1 MLKVIYARLSK
12 AAGSFWALSLGF
24 LLFCSFSWVAA
35 RPGTAPEIEQSAS
48 ADKDDYFYLPSKTYK
63 AAFPT
68 LDSQA
73 GEKVFKSRGCM
84 NCHSLFDGGKLK
96 GGKIGPMLSGIGAH
110 LTCDQIIA
118 RISEKREH
126 TLMESIQMSHV
137 LLSSADARLIA
148 SYLLTLPEPDRE
160 LLVQSHLPAKTSGAK
175 ASGDKA
181 SGKSKN
187 SSTDKISDKS
197 AKDMSASDKSL
208 VESQERSSPMQAKV
222 TAQSIEK
229 GAKLFFEKGC
239 MACHSVEGRGGRF
252 APPLDGVSKLGRS
265 LIERKIGAGANLT
278 KTSKAG
284 LVKMPAFALKT
295 DELKSLTDYL
305 ISLPPLEY
313 QAAPQSKRSE
323 EGRALF
329 AKYQCSGCH
338 AISGGDS
345 KLGPNLAGIGG
356 HRGRQWLTFRLL
368 SPEEQS
374 KQFPEIFGSGRA
386 AALMPHQAISKD
398 EAEKIV
404 DYLFTL

>member
-12 AAGSFWALSLGF
+12 AAGSFWALSLGL

-73 GEKVFKSRGCM
+73 GEKVFRSRGCM
-84 NCHSLFDGGKLK
+84 NCHSLFDGSKLK

-110 LTCDQIIA
+110 LTGDQIIA

-160 LLVQSHLPAKTSGAK
+160 LLVQSHLPAKS
-175 ASGDKA
+175 SGDKA
-181 SGKSKN
+181 SGNSKN
-187 SSTDKISDKS
+187 SSTGKISDKS
-197 AKDMSASDKSL
+197 ASNKSL
-208 VESQERSSPMQAKV
+208 VGSQERSSPMQAKV

-265 LIERKIGAGANLT
+265 LIEQKIGAGANLT
-278 KTSKAG
+278 KASKAG

-313 QAAPQSKRSE
+313 QAAPQSKKSE

-345 KLGPNLAGIGG
+345 KLGPTLAGIGG

-374 KQFPEIFGSGRA
+374 KQYPEIFGSGRA
-386 AALMPHQAISKD
+386 GALMPHQAISKD